1 MKWKAAKWFEWNFLA
16 LLLLVA
22 TPTLADELQ
31 THNVILLTLDGVRI
45 QEVFAGLDETIA
57 VHDEKKVYSE
67 IATGRERYGQGS
79 AEQKRAAL
87 MPNFWQQLAPQGF
100 VLGNPQYGNHVK
112 VQNNMLWST
121 PGYTEIMSG
130 GPKPDVTDE
139 SNPRIP
145 YRTVL
150 EVAREKLGLGFGE
163 VAQFGSSDTYK
174 LTAASRDDAF
184 VMVGNYDGVPA
195 PFGNEQ
201 MDHLAGLR
209 RQVMGLWEEGSNDV
223 LTFHLAQAYLQ
234 KNQPRVMWLA
244 LLNSDDWAHEDR
256 YDRYL
261 DYLHLAD
268 ELIGELWT
276 TLQSSNAYRDKT
288 TLIITT
294 DHGRGLQGSDWSEH
308 DISIPGSEDIWL
320 AVIGPNTPDVGEVK
334 TPGTVYQGQVAAT
347 LLQYLG
353 VDYRELGPNVLPPV
367 DLAEAAPDL

>member
-1 MKWKAAKWFEWNFLA
+1 
-16 LLLLVA
+16 
-22 TPTLADELQ
+22 
-31 THNVILLTLDGVRI
+31 
-45 QEVFAGLDETIA
+45 
-57 VHDEKKVYSE
+57 
-67 IATGRERYGQGS
+67 
-79 AEQKRAAL
+79 
-87 MPNFWQQLAPQGF
+87 
-100 VLGNPQYGNHVK
+100 
-112 VQNNMLWST
+112 MLWST

-139 SNPRIP
+139 NNPRIP

-150 EVAREKLGLGFGE
+150 ELARDKLGLGFGE
-163 VAQFGSSDTYK
+163 VAQFGSADTYK

-184 VMVGNYDGVPA
+184 VMIGTYESVPA

-201 MDHLAGLR
+201 MNELAGLR

-223 LTFHLAQAYLQ
+223 LTFRMAQAYLE

-244 LLNSDDWAHEDR
+244 LVNSDDWAHEDR

-268 ELIGELWT
+268 EMLGDLWS
-276 TLQSSNAYRDKT
+276 TLQSMDSYRDKT

-320 AVIGPNTPDVGEVK
+320 AVIGPDTPGLGEVT

-353 VDYRELGPNVLPPV
+353 IDYRELGPEVLPPV
-367 DLAEAAPDL
+367 ELVETTPDS